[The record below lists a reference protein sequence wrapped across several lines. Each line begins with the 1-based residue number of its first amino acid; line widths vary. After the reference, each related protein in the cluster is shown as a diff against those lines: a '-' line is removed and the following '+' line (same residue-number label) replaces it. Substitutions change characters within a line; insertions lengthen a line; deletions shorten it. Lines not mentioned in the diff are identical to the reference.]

1 MTEGS
6 DLRPAALYA
15 RVSSDRQDVDL
26 SVAGQLRALRDYA
39 EKNSYVVVREYVD
52 QAESG
57 RDSDRP
63 EFNKM
68 IDEAK
73 SPKAAFQEILVWKF
87 SRFSRKREHAVAY
100 KAMLRRRGVRVVS
113 ITERADDSPSGKLL
127 EGIIESL
134 DEFYSENLATE
145 VRRGMREAASR
156 GFWVGS
162 RTPYGYNRVMVQDG
176 AKKRP
181 KLEPDKATAPVVK
194 RIFELADAGRG
205 MLDITRVLNDEG
217 IATATGKRWAKTGV
231 HSILTNEVYTGT
243 LVWGANAKDESTPVR
258 VEKAF
263 PSIVPKAQFRRVNSL
278 MRSRAPKITHPR
290 RVGSSFLLSGLVRC
304 KTCDTPLSGHFGKGG
319 QYAYYVCRSR
329 IRLGKGACTTPWL
342 NARRFEQLTVDR
354 IRSGILTEGNNGD
367 LTKVVVQEVDRLA
380 QEQRKLLETIE
391 SEITD
396 AHRRLERLFD
406 LLETTDDDVA
416 SAALRINTH
425 LERQG
430 RLEDSEAEA
439 TAVLSQRK
447 LVRDDAEVIA
457 TNALNMSEF
466 LRRSELHER
475 RDFIATF
482 VREIVVTPGK
492 AVIRYKTPMPEDSHT
507 PGAKSEEVLL
517 SVLATTVASGTQ

>member
-1 MTEGS
+1 MTELS
-6 DLRPAALYA
+6 EPRPAALYA

-52 QAESG
+52 QAQSG

-73 SPKAAFQEILVWKF
+73 SPKSAFQEILVWKF

-176 AKKRP
+176 TKKRP

-194 RIFELADAGRG
+194 RIFELADAGKG

-243 LVWGANAKDESTPVR
+243 LVWGTNAKDESAPVR

-278 MRSRAPKITHPR
+278 LRSRAPKITHPR
-290 RVGSSFLLSGLVRC
+290 RVGSSFLLSGVVRC

-319 QYAYYVCRSR
+319 QYAYYVCRLR

-342 NARRFEQLTVDR
+342 NARRFEQLIVDR

-367 LTKVVVQEVDRLA
+367 LAKVVVQEVDRLA
-380 QEQRKLLETIE
+380 REQRKLLETIE
-391 SEITD
+391 SEIAD

-416 SAALRINTH
+416 NAALRINTH

-447 LVRDDAEVIA
+447 LVRDDAETIA
-457 TNALNMSEF
+457 ANALDMTEF
-466 LRRSELHER
+466 LRGSELHER

-482 VREIVVTPGK
+482 VREIVVMPGK
-492 AVIRYKTPMPEDSHT
+492 SVIHYNIPITQSTRKAAVLVE
-507 PGAKSEEVLL
+507 GEAW
-517 SVLATTVASGTQ
+517 